1 MQRSGEPRCL
11 FNFRTVTTNWVKSF
25 ANVSH
30 YFITVTHC
38 LLDDLKQQQQQQ
50 KQKPLASFDKSGF
63 NVPVS
68 VLAKLGKRAKL
79 GKGAFASLGLS
90 ISAFTELIAFL
101 SRFDRDRFYSSLV
114 LHSFTGFSPVRSKKK
129 RKKETVEP
137 VWVLPGFL
145 AFLMATLPKIGSTHF
160 FR

>member
-68 VLAKLGKRAKL
+68 VLAKLG
-79 GKGAFASLGLS
+79 
-90 ISAFTELIAFL
+90 
-101 SRFDRDRFYSSLV
+101 
-114 LHSFTGFSPVRSKKK
+114 
-129 RKKETVEP
+129 
-137 VWVLPGFL
+137 
-145 AFLMATLPKIGSTHF
+145 
-160 FR
+160 